1 MFSEY
6 IVFLI
11 LHHPQNIIQY
21 TTGVLELF
29 YIIQVNFSISNS
41 LPFCFENKC
50 ISILTQKEYIT
61 KYLWKWTTVTLY
73 CVAINHREGSL
84 ALNNKDIGSFNFQ
97 CSKYTCKN
105 PIHLQR
111 NFETYR
117 TLKKW
122 NKLICQYEKAMW
134 NFTIFSEYDTCT
146 FCTCITMYA
155 ATYMHELQLQWSE
168 TLLECSVL
176 MNHEKP

>member
-1 MFSEY
+1 MY
-6 IVFLI
+6 
-11 LHHPQNIIQY
+11 
-21 TTGVLELF
+21 
-29 YIIQVNFSISNS
+29 
-41 LPFCFENKC
+41 
-50 ISILTQKEYIT
+50 SILTQKEYIT

-73 CVAINHREGSL
+73 CVAINHREGSH

-122 NKLICQYEKAMW
+122 NKLICQYEKAMR